1 MTNSGLF
8 AGGIVITI
16 LVLAVIHGIIY
27 GVTARFVLQDRGKI
41 AAITFKN

>member
-16 LVLAVIHGIIY
+16 LVLAVMYGIIY
-27 GVTARFVLQDRGKI
+27 GVTARLYYKI
-41 AAITFKN
+41 VER